1 MNKEQALKQVQI
13 YSFALYDTGLF
24 LDTHPTNQTA
34 LAFYEENQKKYVEAV
49 AFYEEKFGPLT
60 MSGTDTEKGWAWA
73 DTPWP
78 WEMED

>member
-1 MNKEQALKQVQI
+1 MNREQALRQVQM

-24 LDTHPTNQTA
+24 LDTHPTNQAA

-49 AFYEEKFGPLT
+49 AFYEEEFGPLT
-60 MSGTDTEKGWAWA
+60 MGGTDTERGWAWA
-73 DTPWP
+73 ETPWP

>member
-1 MNKEQALKQVQI
+1 MNKEQAMRQGQM

-24 LDTHPTNQTA
+24 LNTHPTNQAA

-49 AFYEEKFGPLT
+49 AYYEEEFGPLT
-60 MSGTDTEKGWAWA
+60 MYGTDTEKGWAWVE
-73 DTPWP
+73 TPWP